1 MDVVLS
7 NTSGVPYYQQIYDQ
21 LVAQILRGELADGE
35 ALPSIRVVAKELRI
49 SVITVK
55 KAWEELERAG
65 FLYTVA
71 GKGCFVR
78 AQNGAGTLADRREEL
93 ASQKL
98 RTELAYYR
106 SLGLTQEEM
115 LALVQ
120 KTFDGEPER

>member
-7 NTSGVPYYQQIYDQ
+7 NTSGTPYYQQIYDQ
-21 LVAQILRGELADGE
+21 LVAQILRGELAADE
-35 ALPSIRVVAKELRI
+35 MLPSIRLVAKELRV

-78 AQNGAGTLADRREEL
+78 GQATGGTLTERRDAL
-93 ASQKL
+93 AVDKL
-98 RTELAYYR
+98 KNELAYYR
-106 SLGLTQEEM
+106 SLGFTQEEL
-115 LALVQ
+115 LALVR
-120 KTFDGEPER
+120 KSFDGDA